1 MPHRSPWTPIAPC
14 SSGSPEVPGRSAG
27 WLSSPDELALTIGDV
42 SERESVAILGVGA
55 MGEALVSGLL
65 SAGWEASEI
74 TLCVRRLER
83 GDELA
88 HRTGCGYTLDH
99 VEAIEGRDVIVVAV
113 KPRDVEAVLKIISG
127 HVTEDQTVV
136 SLAAGVTT
144 AKYEALLGA
153 VPVVRAMPNTPALVR
168 EGVTG
173 IAPGQH
179 AGTEHL
185 DAARLIL
192 GAVGAVRVM
201 DESLLDAVTA
211 VSGTG
216 PAYVFLLAE
225 ALTEA
230 AMREGLPRDVAESFV
245 HQTIRGAGHLLTDT
259 SKSPAQLR
267 YEVTSPG
274 GTTAA
279 AVHVLEERGFRALV
293 EDAVRAAALRA
304 TELGG
309 DG

>member
-1 MPHRSPWTPIAPC
+1 
-14 SSGSPEVPGRSAG
+14 
-27 WLSSPDELALTIGDV
+27 
-42 SERESVAILGVGA
+42 
-55 MGEALVSGLL
+55 MGEALVAGLL
-65 SAGWEASEI
+65 GAGWQPDEV
-74 TLCVRRLER
+74 TLCVRRMDR

-88 HRTGCGYTLDH
+88 HMTGCPVVLDP
-99 VEAIEGRDVIVVAV
+99 VEAIRGRDVIVVAV
-113 KPRDVEAVLKIISG
+113 KPRDVAAVLKVLAG
-127 HVTEDQTVV
+127 EVGGGQTVI

-144 AKYEALLGA
+144 QAYEAQLGL
-153 VPVVRAMPNTPALVR
+153 VPVIRAMPNTPALVR

-173 IAPGQH
+173 IAPGSH
-179 AGTEHL
+179 AGTDHL
-185 DAARLIL
+185 DAAREIL
-192 GAVGAVRVM
+192 GAVGAVRIM
-201 DESLLDAVTA
+201 EEALLDAVTA

-259 SKSPAQLR
+259 GKSPARLR

-279 AVHVLEERGFRALV
+279 AMHILEEKGFRAVV
-293 EDAVRAAALRA
+293 EDAVRAAAIRA
-304 TELGG
+304 RELGG
-309 DG
+309 GA

>member
-1 MPHRSPWTPIAPC
+1 
-14 SSGSPEVPGRSAG
+14 
-27 WLSSPDELALTIGDV
+27 
-42 SERESVAILGVGA
+42 
-55 MGEALVSGLL
+55 MGEALASGLL
-65 SAGWEASEI
+65 SAGWTPDDL
-74 TLCVRRLER
+74 TLCVRRMER
-83 GDELA
+83 GDEIA
-88 HRTGCGYTLDH
+88 AVTGCKVTLDP
-99 VEAIEGRDVIVVAV
+99 VEAISGKDVVVVGV
-113 KPRDVEAVLKIISG
+113 KPRDVAAVLESLVGSIGES
-127 HVTEDQTVV
+127 QTVI

-144 AKYEALLGA
+144 ATYESVLGE

-173 IAPGQH
+173 IAAGSH
-179 AGTEHL
+179 ASTPEL
-185 DAARLIL
+185 DAAREVL
-192 GAVGAVRVM
+192 GAVGTVRIV

-230 AMREGLPRDVAESFV
+230 AMREGLSREIAERFV
-245 HQTIRGAGHLLTDT
+245 HQTIKGAGHLLTAT
-259 SKSPAQLR
+259 SKSPAELR

-304 TELGG
+304 TELG
-309 DG
+309 DKA

>member
-1 MPHRSPWTPIAPC
+1 MSDRNT
-14 SSGSPEVPGRSAG
+14 
-27 WLSSPDELALTIGDV
+27 
-42 SERESVAILGVGA
+42 VAVIGVGA

-65 SAGWEASEI
+65 AAGWEPQDV
-74 TLCVRRLER
+74 TLCVRRMER

-88 HRTGCGYTLDH
+88 HRTGCSVTLDPLD
-99 VEAIEGRDVIVVAV
+99 AIAGREVIVVGV
-113 KPRDVEAVLKIISG
+113 KPRDVPDILKLLAG
-127 HVTEDQTVV
+127 EVGEDQMVI

-144 AKYEALLGA
+144 QTYESQLGP
-153 VPVVRAMPNTPALVR
+153 VPVVRVMPNTPALVR
-168 EGVTG
+168 EGATG
-173 IAPGQH
+173 ISPGSH
-179 AGTEHL
+179 ARADHL
-185 DAARLIL
+185 EIAKKVL
-192 GAVGAVRVM
+192 GAVGVVKVM

-245 HQTIRGAGHLLTDT
+245 HQTIRGAGHLLTST
-259 SKSPAQLR
+259 GKSPARLR

-279 AVHVLEERGFRALV
+279 AMHVLEEKGFRALV
-293 EDAVRAAALRA
+293 EDAVRAAADRA
-304 TELGG
+304 RELGTG
-309 DG
+309 G

>member
-1 MPHRSPWTPIAPC
+1 MSKRNT
-14 SSGSPEVPGRSAG
+14 
-27 WLSSPDELALTIGDV
+27 
-42 SERESVAILGVGA
+42 VAILGVGA
-55 MGEALVSGLL
+55 MGEALASGLL
-65 SAGWEASEI
+65 SAGWEPTEI
-74 TLCVRRLER
+74 SLCVRRMDR
-83 GDELA
+83 GDKLA
-88 HRTGCGYTLDH
+88 ASTGCAVTLDPL
-99 VEAIEGRDVIVVAV
+99 EAMKGRDVVVVAV
-113 KPRDVEAVLKIISG
+113 KPRDVGAIRDAIAGSVADG
-127 HVTEDQTVV
+127 QTVV

-144 AKYEALLGA
+144 ESYEAALGS

-173 IAPGQH
+173 IAAGSH
-179 AGTEHL
+179 AGTDHL
-185 DAARLIL
+185 DAARDVL
-192 GAVGAVRVM
+192 GAVGSVRVM
-201 DESLLDAVTA
+201 DEWLLDAVTA

-230 AMREGLPRDVAESFV
+230 AMREGLSRDIAEDFV
-245 HQTIRGAGHLLTDT
+245 HRTIRGAGHLLTET
-259 SKSPAQLR
+259 SKSPAELR

-309 DG
+309 KA

>member
-1 MPHRSPWTPIAPC
+1 
-14 SSGSPEVPGRSAG
+14 
-27 WLSSPDELALTIGDV
+27 
-42 SERESVAILGVGA
+42 
-55 MGEALVSGLL
+55 MGEALAAGLL
-65 SAGWEASEI
+65 TAGWEPADI
-74 TLCVRRLER
+74 TLCVRRLDR

-88 HRTGCGYTLDH
+88 AKTGCQVTLDAL
-99 VEAIEGRDVIVVAV
+99 EAIGGKDVIVVGV
-113 KPRDVEAVLKIISG
+113 KPRDVAKVIETLSG
-127 HVTEDQTVV
+127 AIADGQTVI

-144 AKYEALLGA
+144 ATYESGLGDVA
-153 VPVVRAMPNTPALVR
+153 VVRAMPNTPALVR

-173 IAPGQH
+173 LAAGTH
-179 AGTEHL
+179 AGTHDL
-185 DAARLIL
+185 DVAQEIL
-192 GAVGAVRVM
+192 GAVGTVRLV

-230 AMREGLPRDVAESFV
+230 AMREGLSREIAERFV
-245 HQTIRGAGHLLTDT
+245 HQTIRGAGHLLTGT
-259 SKSPAQLR
+259 GKSPAELR

-309 DG
+309 TS